1 MDRVGVSVAVS
12 TPGANYAASLCRR
25 ANGWP
30 ESRHPIA
37 SDATLRMCLRRIAD
51 RERPARG
58 WPSCCVELWTLSS
71 LCVSGSG
78 RDRRGRERA
87 ARACRVQRNAERP
100 ASRRTMTAQSKTA
113 PEGPFASNALVAGA
127 RYFDWKQ
134 IGLRSNCGR
143 QPPSYAAARPPSN
156 HCTNPL
162 QESQERAVLGPSGM
176 WRPPHAT

>member
-12 TPGANYAASLCRR
+12 TPGATSVASLRR
-25 ANGWP
+25 GANGWP

-51 RERPARG
+51 RKRPARG

-113 PEGPFASNALVAGA
+113 PEGPFASNALVAGG
-127 RYFDWKQ
+127 RLW
-134 IGLRSNCGR
+134 GLYRVSGLVGT
-143 QPPSYAAARPPSN
+143 RPPT
-156 HCTNPL
+156 HIPL
-162 QESQERAVLGPSGM
+162 FAQGPSCNVRIALIRAAPTG
-176 WRPPHAT
+176 R